1 MTRVQPTPSGIF
13 LPAQESEIRHLD
25 LHRRTKEIQVD
36 PALSTNAA
44 SFGILVMQKAGMI
57 ITFPITLDPSERV
70 PEPFQSI
77 HQDLASTICEQLKDA
92 IGELAADGESP
103 DVRRTG
109 EAVDIAEE
117 FLRLLGFCSS
127 LKCAATM
134 RGDGTIE
141 MIFDHGASQR
151 NVTIIVSANGDEV
164 RIYRLNDGIRVSILP
179 QKPEL
184 RGQELAFLVDWLG
197 SAA

>member
-1 MTRVQPTPSGIF
+1 MTRVQPTPAGVS
-13 LPAQESEIRHLD
+13 LPAQESEIRHLA
-25 LHRRTKEIQVD
+25 LHRRLKEIHID
-36 PALSTNAA
+36 PASSTNVA
-44 SFGILVMQKAGMI
+44 SFGILVTQMAGMV
-57 ITFPITLDPSERV
+57 ITFTTTLDPSERAA
-70 PEPFQSI
+70 EPFE
-77 HQDLASTICEQLKDA
+77 STHRDYARTISEQLDDA
-92 IGELAADGESP
+92 IEELAADGESP
-103 DVRRTG
+103 DVRRTS

-151 NVTIIVSANGDEV
+151 NVTIIVPANGDDV

>member
-1 MTRVQPTPSGIF
+1 MTRVQPTSAGIF
-13 LPAQESEIRHLD
+13 LPAQEPEIRRLD

-36 PALSTNAA
+36 PGLSTNAA

-57 ITFPITLDPSERV
+57 ITFPTTLDPSERAA
-70 PEPFQSI
+70 EPFESI
-77 HQDLASTICEQLKDA
+77 HQDLARTMSEQIKDA
-92 IGELAADGESP
+92 IDELADDGESP
-103 DVRRTG
+103 DVGRVG

-117 FLRLLGFCSS
+117 FLRYWGFCSN

-141 MIFDHGASQR
+141 MIFHHGVAGR
-151 NVTIIVSANGDEV
+151 NVTIIVPANGDDV